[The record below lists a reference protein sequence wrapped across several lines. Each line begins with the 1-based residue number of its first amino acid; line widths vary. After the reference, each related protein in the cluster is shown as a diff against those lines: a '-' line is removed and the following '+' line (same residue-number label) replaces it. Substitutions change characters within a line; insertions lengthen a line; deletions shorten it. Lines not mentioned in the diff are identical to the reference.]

1 MTPLQL
7 AAACAA
13 YEEIVGAGPAP
24 ALRVRFAA
32 MTAAFAT
39 AERLAP
45 ASALTDEP
53 NRIVIHDFRGM
64 LTNCISAATTE
75 KRREFCDALLR
86 GIEYEINAAKVER
99 LAPAQVTV
107 PRELLEH
114 VLAEMESDFA
124 QIDGEW
130 GPTPGGLEGAIKC
143 GEAEAIRQLR
153 EVLK

>member
-1 MTPLQL
+1 MVTPLQL

-45 ASALTDEP
+45 A
-53 NRIVIHDFRGM
+53 
-64 LTNCISAATTE
+64 
-75 KRREFCDALLR
+75 
-86 GIEYEINAAKVER
+86 
-99 LAPAQVTV
+99 QVTV
-107 PRELLEH
+107 PRELLEQ
-114 VLAEMESDFA
+114 VLAEMELNFN
-124 QIDGEW
+124 QIDSEW